1 MFKHRDNRDY
11 LELNQI
17 PYFVHLFNW
26 KENTIK
32 CTKNSGVFCHRGAP
46 RIVRR
51 AFVRPVYEAF
61 DPQQFDGSG
70 LQLWEN
76 GGVLIV

>member
-32 CTKNSGVFCHRGAP
+32 CTKNSGFFVTGEHRGL
-46 RIVRR
+46 
-51 AFVRPVYEAF
+51 Y
-61 DPQQFDGSG
+61 
-70 LQLWEN
+70 
-76 GGVLIV
+76 GVLLFDRFMKHSIHNNLTDLDYSCGRMAAF